1 MATVAAV
8 SAPLY
13 VIPYRLTLPV
23 LDSQLV
29 RDATATMKELNVC
42 KDSLL
47 RSVMSDS
54 VASTRA
60 LG

>member
-23 LDSQLV
+23 LYSQLV
-29 RDATATMKELNVC
+29 RDATATMNELNVC
-42 KDSLL
+42 KHSLL